1 MLRAVGDDADILGI
15 RQVKGGINALQ
26 IFRIA
31 DGAPHVSLRRLVE
44 FTGRLW

>member
-26 IFRIA
+26 TFRLA
-31 DGAPHVSLRRLVE
+31 DGALRVSLRRLVE
-44 FTGRLW
+44 FTGKLW